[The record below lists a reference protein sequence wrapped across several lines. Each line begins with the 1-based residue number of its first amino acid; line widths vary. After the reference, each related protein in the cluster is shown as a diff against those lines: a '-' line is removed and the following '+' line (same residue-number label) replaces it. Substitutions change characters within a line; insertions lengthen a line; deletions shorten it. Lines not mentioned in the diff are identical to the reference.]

1 MALGLDKFFGINQQ
15 ALKIHSRRSEVL
27 AGNLANAD
35 TPGYK
40 ARDIDFK
47 SALQQVKSTMD
58 AGSLR
63 TTNAKHITS
72 AGAVAG
78 SSAGRVDEVLGEL
91 KFRTATQPS
100 LDGNT
105 VDSLKEKAAF
115 MENALLYQ
123 TNLQFLGGKIKHLKA
138 ALKGE

>member
-1 MALGLDKFFGINQQ
+1 MQFGLDKFFGISQQ
-15 ALKIHSRRSEVL
+15 ALKIHSRRAEVL

-47 SALQQVKSTMD
+47 AALQQVKSGMGDVT
-58 AGSLR
+58 LR
-63 TTNAKHITS
+63 TTNPNHINS
-72 AGAVAG
+72 AGT
-78 SSAGRVDEVLGEL
+78 SPGRIDDVLGEM
-91 KFRTATQPS
+91 KYRIPSQPS

-123 TNLQFLGGKIKHLKA
+123 TNLQFLGGKIKHLKS

>member
-1 MALGLDKFFGINQQ
+1 MNFNLDKVFGINQQ
-15 ALKIHSRRSEVL
+15 ALKVHSRRSEIL

-40 ARDIDFK
+40 AKDIDFK
-47 SALQQVKSTMD
+47 AALQQVK
-58 AGSLR
+58 AGVSATSLK
-63 TTNAKHITS
+63 TTHANHLNS
-72 AGAVAG
+72 AGTQ
-78 SSAGRVDEVLGEL
+78 AGRVDDMLGEM
-91 KFRTATQPS
+91 KYRMPGQPS

-105 VDSLKEKAAF
+105 VDPLMEKAAF

-123 TNLQFLGGKIKHLKA
+123 TNLKFLSGKIKHIKT

>member
-1 MALGLDKFFGINQQ
+1 MQFGLDKFFGINQQ

-47 SALQQVKSTMD
+47 AALQQVKSGMGETT
-58 AGSLR
+58 LR
-63 TTNAKHITS
+63 TTNPRHINS
-72 AGAVAG
+72 AGTAP
-78 SSAGRVDEVLGEL
+78 GRLDDVLGEM
-91 KFRTATQPS
+91 KYRTATQPS

-105 VDSLKEKAAF
+105 VDPLKEKAAF

-123 TNLQFLGGKIKHLKA
+123 TNLQFLSGKIKHLKS

>member
-1 MALGLDKFFGINQQ
+1 MQFGLDKFFGISQQ
-15 ALKIHSRRSEVL
+15 ALKIHSRRAEVL

-47 SALQQVKSTMD
+47 AALQQVKTGMGD
-58 AGSLR
+58 VTLR
-63 TTNAKHITS
+63 TTNPNHINS
-72 AGAVAG
+72 AGT
-78 SSAGRVDEVLGEL
+78 SPGRIDDVLGEM
-91 KFRTATQPS
+91 KYRIPSQPS

-123 TNLQFLGGKIKHLKA
+123 TNLQFLGGKIKHLKS

>member
-1 MALGLDKFFGINQQ
+1 MQFGLDKFFGISQE
-15 ALKIHSRRSEVL
+15 ALKIHSRRAEVL

-47 SALQQVKSTMD
+47 AALQQIKNGTGDVT
-58 AGSLR
+58 LR
-63 TTNAKHITS
+63 TTNPNHINS
-72 AGAVAG
+72 AGT
-78 SSAGRVDEVLGEL
+78 SPGRIDDVLGEM
-91 KFRTATQPS
+91 KYRIPSQPS